1 MKLLLNK
8 SFPIFDKGWAF
19 KINCKLNENQSHQNQ
34 SKMINFEQI
43 PNCVANQVI
52 CMWKD
57 KQ

>member
-19 KINCKLNENQSHQNQ
+19 TFNCKLNENQSHQNQ

-52 CMWKD
+52 CMW
-57 KQ
+57 

>member
-8 SFPIFDKGWAF
+8 SFPTFDKGWAF
-19 KINCKLNENQSHQNQ
+19 KISCKLNENQSHQNQ

>member
-8 SFPIFDKGWAF
+8 SFPIFDKGWTF
-19 KINCKLNENQSHQNQ
+19 TFNCKLNENQSHQNQ